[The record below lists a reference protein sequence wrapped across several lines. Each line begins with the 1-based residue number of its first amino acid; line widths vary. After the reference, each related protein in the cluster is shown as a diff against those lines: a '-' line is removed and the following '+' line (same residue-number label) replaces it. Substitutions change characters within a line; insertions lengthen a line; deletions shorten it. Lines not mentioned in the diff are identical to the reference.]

1 MKYFYLYTNISLF
14 CLFSSFTQASEPVP
28 SLSPLDVAKNVVNRS
43 ASKARV
49 GYMHF
54 IMRNESGSE
63 RKRSAL
69 LVHSQEPSKTKIGI
83 YFTQPAGLQDTSFLS
98 HDNTDSQDQNWLYL
112 PATDRI
118 RKLPASSRGDY
129 FMGTDL
135 SYGDIKDN
143 FKFAL
148 EDWDFSL
155 GEQQIENGKSFYFLQ
170 GTPKNEDIKQELGYA
185 SFTSKIDPDTWFPVN
200 IKYTDVYHA
209 PLKEITI
216 SKLEMIAETWIAT
229 HFSVFNSQLSHQTE
243 IVLSDMQYLPNLP
256 SNLLTADE
264 LAYGAPLM
272 LLDEGE

>member
-1 MKYFYLYTNISLF
+1 MKYFYLYINISLLG
-14 CLFSSFTQASEPVP
+14 LFLTAAQASEPAT

-43 ASKARV
+43 ASEARI

-54 IMRNESGSE
+54 IMRNKSGSE

-69 LVHSQEPSKTKIGI
+69 LVHSQEPAHTKIGI
-83 YFTQPAGLQDTSFLS
+83 YFTKPAGLQNTSFLS
-98 HDNTDSQDQNWLYL
+98 QDNSDSQDQNWLYL
-112 PATDRI
+112 PATDRV

-155 GEQQIENGKSFYFLQ
+155 GEQQIEGGKSYYILQ
-170 GTPKNEDIKQELGYA
+170 GTPKNADIKQELGYA
-185 SFTSKIDPDTWFPVN
+185 SFTSKIDPNTWFPVN
-200 IKYTDVYHA
+200 IKYTDIYNA
-209 PLKEITI
+209 PLKEISI
-216 SKLEMIAETWIAT
+216 LALDMIAETWIAT

-256 SNLLTADE
+256 SNILTADE

-272 LLDEGE
+272 LLNEGE

>member
-1 MKYFYLYTNISLF
+1 MKYFYICIKISLF
-14 CLFSSFTQASEPVP
+14 FLFLSAAQAAEPAT
-28 SLSPLDVAKNVVNRS
+28 SLSALDVAKNVVNRT

-54 IMRNESGSE
+54 TMRNKSGSE

-69 LVHSQEPSKTKIGI
+69 LVHSQEPAHTKIGI
-83 YFTQPAGLQDTSFLS
+83 YFTKPAGLKDTSFLS
-98 HDNTDSQDQNWLYL
+98 HDNSDSYDQNWLYL
-112 PATDRI
+112 PATERV
-118 RKLPASSRGDY
+118 RKLPASSRGNY

-155 GEQQIENGKSFYFLQ
+155 GKQQIENGKNYYVLQ

-185 SFTSKIDPDTWFPVN
+185 SFSSKIDPQTWFPVN
-200 IKYTDVYHA
+200 IKYTDIYNVS
-209 PLKEITI
+209 LKEVSILA
-216 SKLEMIAETWIAT
+216 LEMIADTWIAT

-243 IVLSDMQYLPNLP
+243 IVLSNMQYAPNLP

-264 LAYGAPLM
+264 LPYGAPLM
-272 LLDEGE
+272 LLTEGE

>member
-1 MKYFYLYTNISLF
+1 MKHLFLYINICLFYLFLSVAK
-14 CLFSSFTQASEPVP
+14 ASESAT
-28 SLSPLDVAKNVVNRS
+28 SLSALDVAKNIANRS

-54 IMRNESGSE
+54 IMRNKSGSE

-69 LVHSQEPSKTKIGI
+69 LVHSQEPAKTKIGI
-83 YFTQPAGLQDTSFLS
+83 YFTKPAGLQDTSFLS
-98 HDNTDSQDQNWLYL
+98 HDNSDSQDQNWLYL
-112 PATDRI
+112 PATDRV

-148 EDWDFSL
+148 EDWNFSL
-155 GEQQIENGKSFYFLQ
+155 GEQQIQDGKRYYILQ
-170 GTPKNEDIKQELGYA
+170 GTPQNADIKQELGYA
-185 SFTSKIDPDTWFPVN
+185 SFTSKIDADTWFPVN
-200 IKYTDVYHA
+200 IRYTDIDNA
-209 PLKEITI
+209 PLKEVSILALD
-216 SKLEMIAETWIAT
+216 KIAGTWIAT

-243 IVLSDMQYLPNLP
+243 IVLSDMQYLANLP
-256 SNLLTADE
+256 ANLLTADE

-272 LLDEGE
+272 LLNEGE

>member
-1 MKYFYLYTNISLF
+1 LF
-14 CLFSSFTQASEPVP
+14 LSVAQASESVT
-28 SLSPLDVAKNVVNRS
+28 SLNALDVAKNIVNRS

-54 IMRNESGSE
+54 TMRNNSGSE

-69 LVHSQEPSKTKIGI
+69 LVHSQEPEHTKIGI
-83 YFTQPAGLQDTSFLS
+83 YFTKPAGLKNTSFLS
-98 HDNTDSQDQNWLYL
+98 HDNSDSQDQNWLYL
-112 PATDRI
+112 PATDRV

-155 GEQQIENGKSFYFLQ
+155 GKQAIENGETYYILQ

-185 SFTSKIDPDTWFPVN
+185 SFTSKIDPKTWFPVN
-200 IKYTDVYHA
+200 IKYTDIYNA
-209 PLKEITI
+209 PLKEVSI
-216 SKLEMIAETWIAT
+216 LALDMIAETWIAT
-229 HFSVFNSQLSHQTE
+229 HFSVSNSQLSHQTE
-243 IVLSDMQYLPNLP
+243 VVLSNMHYVPDLPGNI
-256 SNLLTADE
+256 LTSDE
-264 LAYGAPLM
+264 LPYGAPLM
-272 LLDEGE
+272 LLTKGE

>member
-1 MKYFYLYTNISLF
+1 MKHLFLYINICIF
-14 CLFSSFTQASEPVP
+14 CLFLSVAKATELTT
-28 SLSPLDVAKNVVNRS
+28 SLSPMDVAKNIVNRS

-54 IMRNESGSE
+54 IMRNKSGSE

-69 LVHSQEPSKTKIGI
+69 LVHSQEPAKTKIGI
-83 YFTQPAGLQDTSFLS
+83 YFTKPAGLQDTSFLS
-98 HDNTDSQDQNWLYL
+98 HDNSDSQDQNWLYL
-112 PATDRI
+112 PATDRV

-148 EDWDFSL
+148 EDWNFSL
-155 GEQQIENGKSFYFLQ
+155 GEQQIQDGKRYYILQ
-170 GTPKNEDIKQELGYA
+170 GTPKNSDIKQELGYA
-185 SFTSKIDPDTWFPVN
+185 SFTSKIDADTWFPVN
-200 IKYTDVYHA
+200 IQYTDIDNA
-209 PLKEITI
+209 PLKVVSILALD
-216 SKLEMIAETWIAT
+216 KIAGTWIAT

-243 IVLSDMQYLPNLP
+243 IVLSDMQYLANLP
-256 SNLLTADE
+256 GNLLTADE

-272 LLDEGE
+272 LLNEGE